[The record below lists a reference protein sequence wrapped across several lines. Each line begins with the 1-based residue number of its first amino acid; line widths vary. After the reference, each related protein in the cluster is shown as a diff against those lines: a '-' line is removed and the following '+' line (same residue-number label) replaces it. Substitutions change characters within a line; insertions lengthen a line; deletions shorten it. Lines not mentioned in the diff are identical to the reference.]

1 MDNPGDNRQQFHS
14 GEQVINFAN
23 AVPPGA
29 EVFIHTH
36 QGYSADSSWS
46 RGAAWAVYGF
56 AEAFRSTA
64 DPQLLAAA

>member
-1 MDNPGDNRQQFHS
+1 
-14 GEQVINFAN
+14 VINFAN